1 MLEKELV
8 FPWLYNCLY
17 KNFHSFHKV
26 VLPHEASSAS
36 KGKNKNF
43 LMYIFSL
50 GLNTPYNKIWM
61 RKFEWYRRKL
71 CLYFL
76 GKTGFQDLKCPGI
89 IFFED

>member
-1 MLEKELV
+1 
-8 FPWLYNCLY
+8 
-17 KNFHSFHKV
+17 
-26 VLPHEASSAS
+26 
-36 KGKNKNF
+36 
-43 LMYIFSL
+43 MYIFSL

-76 GKTGFQDLKCPGI
+76 GKTGFQDLKCPDI